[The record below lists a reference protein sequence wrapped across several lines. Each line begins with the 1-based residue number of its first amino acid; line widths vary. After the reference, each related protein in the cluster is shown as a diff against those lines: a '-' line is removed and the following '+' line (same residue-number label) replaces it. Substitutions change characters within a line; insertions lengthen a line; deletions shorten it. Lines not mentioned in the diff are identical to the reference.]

1 MNCNIC
7 PKNCNINR
15 NINYGFCKTKEAYV
29 IARAALH
36 HFEEPIISGTK
47 GSGAVFFC
55 GCNLRCSFCQNYE
68 ISSKNN
74 KGKEITDKQLKIIFE
89 NLINNGAHNINLVT
103 PTHYTK
109 NLAKFLENKFSVP
122 IIWNSSAYEKKDA
135 LKLLDKKVDIYLP
148 DLKYLD
154 DALAFELSSV
164 NDYSKYAKSAI
175 EEMVLQRGKPI
186 LENNLLKSGVVVR
199 HLVLPGF
206 VNNTLKVIDYIA
218 ENFKNDILFSLMFQ
232 YVPINKQKIDSLNRR
247 VNNKEYDIILNH
259 LYKKGI
265 EEGFVQNLSSAS
277 KKYIPDFNCDG
288 LNI

>member
-1 MNCNIC
+1 
-7 PKNCNINR
+7 
-15 NINYGFCKTKEAYV
+15 
-29 IARAALH
+29 
-36 HFEEPIISGTK
+36 
-47 GSGAVFFC
+47 
-55 GCNLRCSFCQNYE
+55 
-68 ISSKNN
+68 
-74 KGKEITDKQLKIIFE
+74 
-89 NLINNGAHNINLVT
+89 
-103 PTHYTK
+103 
-109 NLAKFLENKFSVP
+109 
-122 IIWNSSAYEKKDA
+122 
-135 LKLLDKKVDIYLP
+135 
-148 DLKYLD
+148 
-154 DALAFELSSV
+154 
-164 NDYSKYAKSAI
+164 
-175 EEMVLQRGKPI
+175 MVLQRGKPI